1 MSARYKQQ
9 KLVTG
14 EKMKEL
20 KDVRL
25 DLNNYIS
32 AYYDRNR
39 SCLED
44 YEFATVSGAMWK
56 GSYSEQFKNK
66 PKPEINKI
74 YGSINRI
81 LGQKQRMEMNAKI
94 ISNSDEATDEGAD
107 LLQSRWRNDFQA
119 SDGNE
124 ALNNSDQEAFFSGFG
139 AYKLVAKYEDEENP
153 DSEKQYLCVEPIY
166 SAASSVVFSPS
177 VRKDKADSKQAWHI
191 IRTSRKEV
199 EEEFNTDVNSIN
211 AQIDW
216 FDWDTDSEKDI
227 YLAHYYEVI
236 EKKITEYD
244 FGGGYI
250 ITTGDGIKDSYGN
263 KITRDDLNEIR
274 DIREHKTT
282 RRKVKYVEYALMS
295 GDKFLTKPVKLP
307 FKRVPV
313 IPQYGY
319 YQVIN
324 GIEYYCG
331 EVRKRRDPQMF
342 LNTYHSALMEIMA
355 APQVEKPEYTPEQIA
370 KHAGQRSQA
379 DVDNAAFVM
388 SDPILNTDGSIAHVG
403 PIGTQKPPQVGTGLM
418 AAGQQ
423 LGSDLLDMAGTGQ
436 TTLPSNA
443 SGDAVQ
449 QVNDRND
456 DAFQPLM
463 QNSIAAIKT
472 ACEVWIDA
480 AQKLYFSNQRSLR
493 VQAVDGSYS
502 QVTTLEYDTDDNGV
516 YGPFKNNA
524 KGRYTA
530 QVKVGESYKSKK
542 EAELE
547 TTLKMLQFA
556 DTNTPQGQMLLN
568 QAIVST
574 TGEGGERSR
583 KVANYQIMD
592 SMIAL
597 GLDPEPKT
605 EEEKQYVEQKVTQ
618 MQQAAQNQ
626 QPDAAM
632 VMAQAEMLKGQAD
645 MLEQQNRQAEIQLQA
660 GKVQAD
666 AQGKQVKQMSD
677 DQYNFIKAQQDQQ
690 KIDNK
695 AFDDQQKNAIKLTEV
710 EVNAGLELNKQV
722 SQNVAATNG

>member
-1 MSARYKQQ
+1 
-9 KLVTG
+9 
-14 EKMKEL
+14 MKEL
-20 KDVRL
+20 NDARL
-25 DLNNYIS
+25 DLNN
-32 AYYDRNR
+32 ALAGCYDRNR

-44 YEFATVSGAMWK
+44 YEFAVISGAMWK

-66 PKPEINKI
+66 PKPEINKVF
-74 YGSINRI
+74 GSINRI

-139 AYKLVAKYEDEENP
+139 AFKLTAKYEDEELP
-153 DSEKQYLCVEPIY
+153 DEDKQYLCVEPIY
-166 SAASSVVFSPS
+166 SAAASVVFSPS

-199 EEEFNTDVNSIN
+199 EDGFGVDVNSIN

-216 FDWDTDSEKDI
+216 FDWDTDTEKDI

-236 EKKITEYD
+236 DKKITEYD

-250 ITTGDGIKDSYGN
+250 VTSGDGIKDSYGN
-263 KITRDDLNEIR
+263 KLTRDDLNELKEA
-274 DIREHKTT
+274 REHKIT
-282 RRKVKYVEYALMS
+282 RRKTKYVEYALMS
-295 GDKFLTKPVKLP
+295 GDKFLTKPSKLP
-307 FKRVPV
+307 FKRIPI

-324 GIEYYCG
+324 GIEYFCG

-342 LNTYHSALMEIMA
+342 LNSYHSSLMEIMA

-370 KHAGQRSQA
+370 KHAGTRAQA
-379 DVDNAAFVM
+379 DIDNAAFIM
-388 SDPILNTDGSIAHVG
+388 SDPILNTDGSIAHLG
-403 PIGTQKPPQVGTGLM
+403 PIGKQTPPQIGSGLM

-423 LGSDLLDMAGTGQ
+423 LDAALLDMAGTGQ

-449 QVNDRND
+449 QVNNRND
-456 DAFQPLM
+456 DSFQPLM
-463 QNSIAAIKT
+463 QNSMAAIKS

-480 AQKLYFSNQRSLR
+480 AQKLYFSNQRNIR
-493 VQAVDGSYS
+493 VQSSDGSYS
-502 QVTTLEYDTDDNGV
+502 QVTTLEYEMGKDGI
-516 YGPFKNNA
+516 YGASKNNA

-530 QVKVGESYKSKK
+530 QVKIGESYKSKK

-568 QAIVST
+568 QAIMST
-574 TGEGGERSR
+574 TGEGGSKSR
-583 KVANYQIMD
+583 EVAKYQ
-592 SMIAL
+592 MIDML
-597 GLDPEPKT
+597 MQMGLDPKPEGD
-605 EEEKQYVEQKVTQ
+605 EETAYVENKIKQLQ
-618 MQQAAQNQ
+618 EQANNP
-626 QPDAAM
+626 QPDPSM
-632 VMAQAEMLKGQAD
+632 VLAQAEMLKGQAD
-645 MLEQQNRQAEIQLQA
+645 LLEQENRQAEMQISA
-660 GKVQAD
+660 GKVQSD
-666 AQGKQVKQMSD
+666 AQGKRDKLMSET
-677 DQYNFIKAQQDQQ
+677 QLNVAKVTQEQQ

-695 AFDDQQKNAIKLTEV
+695 AFDDSQKNALTLLQMEQQ
-710 EVNAGLELNKQV
+710 AKKELNAQLT
-722 SQNVAATNG
+722 QNTVTTNE